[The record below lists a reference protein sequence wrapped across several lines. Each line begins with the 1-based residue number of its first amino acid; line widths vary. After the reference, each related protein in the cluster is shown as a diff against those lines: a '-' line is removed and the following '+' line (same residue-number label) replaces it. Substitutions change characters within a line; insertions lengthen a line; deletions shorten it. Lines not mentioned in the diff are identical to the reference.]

1 MNIKVESVTSGRLE
15 MAVVERE
22 SNGGTSR
29 FLAQL
34 NVASFVLV
42 RGLQSRA
49 RLAASVC
56 DYYSSGSGQSEFGVF
71 ETLKQ
76 RCQFHNILFTV

>member
-1 MNIKVESVTSGRLE
+1 M
-15 MAVVERE
+15 
-22 SNGGTSR
+22 SR

-56 DYYSSGSGQSEFGVF
+56 DYYSSGSGQSEFEVS
-71 ETLKQ
+71 L
-76 RCQFHNILFTV
+76 RHSSRDVSSINILFTV